1 MDDKNTPNNE
11 KKIEEVDWILNKTE
25 DKRQKKKKILLVDD
39 VAFNMQ
45 ALKIVLKFEAKIDV
59 DSICS

>member
-1 MDDKNTPNNE
+1 MDDKNTRNNE
-11 KKIEEVDWILNKTE
+11 NKIEEDDWILNKTE

-59 DSICS
+59 ESICS

>member
-1 MDDKNTPNNE
+1 MDDKNTPNDEN
-11 KKIEEVDWILNKTE
+11 KIEEDDWILNKTE

-39 VAFNMQ
+39 VAFNLQ

>member
-1 MDDKNTPNNE
+1 MDDKNTPNDE
-11 KKIEEVDWILNKTE
+11 KKIEEDDWILNKTE

>member
-1 MDDKNTPNNE
+1 MDDKNTPNDE
-11 KKIEEVDWILNKTE
+11 KKIEEDDWILNKTE

-59 DSICS
+59 ESICS

>member
-1 MDDKNTPNNE
+1 MDDKNAQNNE
-11 KKIEEVDWILNKTE
+11 NKIEEDDWILNKTK

>member
-11 KKIEEVDWILNKTE
+11 KKIEEFDWILNKTE

>member
-1 MDDKNTPNNE
+1 MDDKNTQNNE
-11 KKIEEVDWILNKTE
+11 NKIEEDDWILNKTE

>member
-1 MDDKNTPNNE
+1 VDDKNAQNNE
-11 KKIEEVDWILNKTE
+11 NKIEEDDWILNKTK

>member
-1 MDDKNTPNNE
+1 MDDKNTQNTEN
-11 KKIEEVDWILNKTE
+11 KIEEDDWILNKTE

>member
-1 MDDKNTPNNE
+1 MDDKNTRNNE
-11 KKIEEVDWILNKTE
+11 NKIEEDDWILNKTE